1 MQKIIWS
8 TLIALILLTANLKAD
23 HETHQS
29 PLPKLEPGYN
39 WQSMPMVCASG
50 NTIVNDLTA
59 KGFVPVN
66 MSLGRKEASPEG
78 EPMFLVTYFIN
89 QDATAT
95 AATMNIPI
103 STDTCLL
110 FLTHDLVVNRDQ

>member
-78 EPMFLVTYFIN
+78 
-89 QDATAT
+89 
-95 AATMNIPI
+95 
-103 STDTCLL
+103 
-110 FLTHDLVVNRDQ
+110 DLCF